1 MDEQSQG
8 WNTIESDP
16 AVFTQLLAD
25 LGVKEVKVEEVV
37 QLDSTFLRSL
47 E

>member
-1 MDEQSQG
+1 MDDGG

-16 AVFTQLLAD
+16 AVFTQLLED
-25 LGVKEVKVEEVV
+25 LGVRNVKVEEVV
-37 QLDSTFLRSL
+37 QLDASFLRSL